1 MLINGDDFRQLHWGM
16 EWEKL
21 QESKSRKFDRKKFQ
35 KYHSKS
41 YIQQIKNFE
50 KKYSNM
56 IKKNKNIFFEWCKEN
71 ADYLGEMNKFLD
83 STIREIENPK
93 AHGEAV
99 FNGKKIKY

>member
-1 MLINGDDFRQLHWGM
+1 
-16 EWEKL
+16 
-21 QESKSRKFDRKKFQ
+21 
-35 KYHSKS
+35 
-41 YIQQIKNFE
+41 
-50 KKYSNM
+50 M

-71 ADYLGEMNKFLD
+71 IDYLGEMVKFLD